1 MTARAA
7 IDLAPSH
14 SRDSGSR
21 GASRQIGNS
30 ADAHAASNPDSVEMS
45 WMIAF
50 ATIIWRDDK
59 AVA

>member
-14 SRDSGSR
+14 SRYSRSR

-30 ADAHAASNPDSVEMS
+30 ADAHAASNPDSILS

-50 ATIIWRDDK
+50 ATIIWRDNK